1 MSTALNRL
9 PSIPL
14 GNLRRTL
21 GEVINRATF
30 GGERTIITRNGRR
43 VAAIVSVD
51 DLRLLNELELRADVE
66 ELRAMARVVHDLEHV
81 PPVELLAY
89 HALGESKFRRM
100 GQPYGL
106 SGLKPPSEDH
116 LRAIENLFLEAG
128 VRVTRS

>member
-66 ELRAMARVVHDLEHV
+66 ELRAARAADDGARFTLSEVLDDERVDL
-81 PPVELLAY
+81 
-89 HALGESKFRRM
+89 
-100 GQPYGL
+100 
-106 SGLKPPSEDH
+106 D
-116 LRAIENLFLEAG
+116 
-128 VRVTRS
+128 